1 MLEQRLALP
10 EVWSDPN
17 QVKLIQKQRSRL
29 TEGVDAAVELVRLLE
44 DAETLLELAREG
56 EDLGDD
62 LGLAVDKLARRA
74 EEIEL
79 ATLLTGEHDASDAI
93 VEIHPG
99 AGGTESQDWAGM
111 LLRMYSRWAERSGWD
126 VEVLDERARHLRQ
139 LAGSGR
145 GKRGGNVL
153 KAPMPGLV
161 VRVEVEPGQAVVEG
175 QGVVVLEAMK
185 MENELRASAAATVAA
200 VRVAPGAAVE
210 KGDVLVEYS
219 LAEGA

>member
-1 MLEQRLALP
+1 MKYFVTIDGRELE
-10 EVWSDPN
+10 VT
-17 QVKLIQKQRSRL
+17 V
-29 TEGVDAAVELVRLLE
+29 EGDRVTVDGTVV
-44 DAETLLELAREG
+44 
-56 EDLGDD
+56 
-62 LGLAVDKLARRA
+62 RA
-74 EEIEL
+74 ELTSVPGTPLKQLTIDGK
-79 ATLLTGEHDASDAI
+79 TLHWPMDRVPDGGRGGRWMVAPLGES
-93 VEIHPG
+93 
-99 AGGTESQDWAGM
+99 
-111 LLRMYSRWAERSGWD
+111 WD
-126 VEVLDERARHLRQ
+126 VEVLDERARHIRRLT
-139 LAGSGR
+139 GSGR
-145 GKRGGNVL
+145 GKSGGNVL